1 MAEKFAGFTG
11 PQSLGKREAGLQDSG
26 RVGKLLLWVCCGWGI
41 LSVGG
46 WSTGVCLEGRTLRR
60 TTGDEAGGGNEG
72 AEGKRMPACAGGL
85 EGPMSVLGGLCRVCE
100 VAGDSTCWVGVLSP
114 LDVLTPF
121 HRLCP
126 PASPSFCSVPPAPS
140 VDRAYCAALKEKC
153 LKGLLS
159 LLQNMC

>member
-11 PQSLGKREAGLQDSG
+11 PQSLGKREAGLQGSG

-60 TTGDEAGGGNEG
+60 TTGDEAGEGDEG

-114 LDVLTPF
+114 PGCPHPIPSTLSPCIPF
-121 HRLCP
+121 
-126 PASPSFCSVPPAPS
+126 
-140 VDRAYCAALKEKC
+140 
-153 LKGLLS
+153 
-159 LLQNMC
+159 LLQRPSSTFC